1 MTVFC
6 SGTVEAVV
14 KKKRSW
20 GGGGGETGGQEAKEA
35 GDDGMIGREMK
46 ESEQRW

>member
-6 SGTVEAVV
+6 SGTVEAAV
-14 KKKRSW
+14 KKKVV